1 MRPHSPI
8 LPQSTSGDR
17 GNLAGP
23 VSQPASGNASGC
35 DFGEGPSIAC
45 KAPFAFSGKT
55 PLMHPRRP
63 HFGRGHACHHGT
75 RAGLQSA
82 ANEVRADP
90 SGKTETMTTFP
101 GYHVLAKP
109 TGPICNLD
117 CEYCFFLSKE
127 MLYPGDRFR
136 MADELLETYL
146 RQLLES
152 HLTPDVTVAW
162 QGGEPTMMGLD
173 FFRRSVELVDELKQP
188 HQRIQYTIQTNG
200 VLVDEHWAE
209 FFKTND
215 VLVGLS
221 ADGPK
226 DLHDRYRVDKRPL
239 YVLEGDQVTDRTV
252 NPEAFGRF
260 LATLFDEWAARCRR
274 GVRAALRHRPRQL
287 VRRAGRRVRVLRDVW
302 WGCGARAQ
310 R

>member
-1 MRPHSPI
+1 VNVVERTPEPI
-8 LPQSTSGDR
+8 AQGDPET
-17 GNLAGP
+17 AGP
-23 VSQPASGNASGC
+23 VLTMPGAPA
-35 DFGEGPSIAC
+35 
-45 KAPFAFSGKT
+45 AFH
-55 PLMHPRRP
+55 LM
-63 HFGRGHACHHGT
+63 
-75 RAGLQSA
+75 
-82 ANEVRADP
+82 
-90 SGKTETMTTFP
+90 
-101 GYHVLAKP
+101 AKP
-109 TGPICNLD
+109 TGAVCNLD

-127 MLYPGDRFR
+127 MLYPGSRFR
-136 MADELLETYL
+136 MAEEIHESYI
-146 RQLLES
+146 RQLLQAHAGAPE
-152 HLTPDVTVAW
+152 VVVAW

-221 ADGPK
+221 VDGPK